1 MADRRAPQLPAAMGL
16 TALIGSAMALTALTP
31 STGFAMCTQVG
42 VISPALCL
50 AILGT
55 IGCLGTSGTK
65 GKLVRLPLK

>member
-1 MADRRAPQLPAAMGL
+1 
-16 TALIGSAMALTALTP
+16 MALTALTP

-42 VISPALCL
+42 VISPALCM

-65 GKLVRLPLK
+65 GEFVRLPLK